1 MTWLETI
8 FRYAPDGGNGSAEA
22 LLLLALMIA
31 FVSVRTRKQTR
42 GAQRVNR

>member
-22 LLLLALMIA
+22 LLFMLVIA
-31 FVSVRTRKQTR
+31 CAAAGARRVAR
-42 GAQRVNR
+42 GRSKD

>member
-22 LLLLALMIA
+22 LLLMLVIA
-31 FVSVRTRKQTR
+31 CVAEGARR
-42 GAQRVNR
+42 GARGRSDD